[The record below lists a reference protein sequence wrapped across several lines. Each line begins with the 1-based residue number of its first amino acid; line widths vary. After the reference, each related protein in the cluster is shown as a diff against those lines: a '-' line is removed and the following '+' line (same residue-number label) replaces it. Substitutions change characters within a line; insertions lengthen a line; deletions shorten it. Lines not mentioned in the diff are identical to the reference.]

1 MTAGTLSCHV
11 HGMPRAQRYGLPQR
25 DIADAMRASLTS
37 PKSEKTI
44 ITGAVQPR
52 LNENI
57 ANSSFSASFASR
69 FTCRMRCVG
78 ITMQALGVCCR

>member
-1 MTAGTLSCHV
+1 
-11 HGMPRAQRYGLPQR
+11 
-25 DIADAMRASLTS
+25 MRASLTS

-69 FTCRMRCVG
+69 LTCRM
-78 ITMQALGVCCR
+78 L